1 MDENIPWRSMDCLK
15 SDTQC
20 TQTGLAASVESL
32 AVLQQRSVQMQTDVC
47 LQRLWKSFQD
57 LNKDPTTTKSETL
70 MSYTDA
76 PDVNDKPLLTAFMSM
91 PFV

>member
-15 SDTQC
+15 SDTQR

-57 LNKDPTTTKSETL
+57 LNKDPTRGEE
-70 MSYTDA
+70 
-76 PDVNDKPLLTAFMSM
+76 
-91 PFV
+91 